1 MIGKR
6 RIALLALSA
15 LIAQSCNQDSGSGES
30 GRVLSYEQL
39 MGGASLE
46 EPLALVEF
54 TPHGS
59 ERPASNRFEGRLRL
73 DAGKQIAH
81 FELSVDELDLVAPER
96 TGIDKLPPFD
106 FEFVQNGNLL
116 IPMQQGPIANKH
128 NWWEF
133 ILLPGRVWEE
143 ENDKGFSR
151 AALPFALKERRE
163 DCIHNGLMSFLFS
176 DTGEVSNVA
185 FQISS
190 QTCRYLQF
198 RMRGLLPANYEPG
211 DVDDGAQSVA
221 AVVAN
226 LDSRIP
232 QRPIKQIASDY
243 PGANADEFGSVEE
256 IEPGDMS
263 VFGFIIDG
271 IHYVGGC
278 DTPHGKFPYCDE
290 LALPSYSTAKS
301 LVGGLGL
308 MLAEKS
314 YPGTASAMIEDYVPE
329 CGDDWDGVTIE
340 HALDLVTGHYDSPE
354 PHADEDAAIVSR
366 FFLGEDHATKIDFA
380 CNEFPRKSAPGEH
393 WSYQT
398 WATYLAGTAINNR
411 LKSIKGHQADF
422 YNDLIVAM
430 LWEPL
435 GLSQVAKQTR
445 RTNDEVAQPFT
456 GFGLTFVRDDV
467 AKLAQFIG
475 ADDGR
480 LQDADPLDRKLFDAI
495 KQRNPDDPGMQAELE
510 TIRYNNGFRSFN
522 VADDIGCDKPTWL
535 VTMSGFGGINI
546 VLMPNDTAYY
556 YFSDGNVHRYMH
568 AVRESHRIRPMCQE
582 DS

>member
-1 MIGKR
+1 MKYSKAIL
-6 RIALLALSA
+6 ACLALS
-15 LIAQSCNQDSGSGES
+15 LLSCGES
-30 GRVLSYEQL
+30 RSPDASSRMLSYNLL
-39 MGGASLE
+39 MDGVAIDA
-46 EPLALVEF
+46 PIALSEF
-54 TPHGS
+54 TPLS
-59 ERPASNRFEGRLRL
+59 DARPPSNILSGRLTLATDSQSNDFRM
-73 DAGKQIAH
+73 I
-81 FELSVDELDLVAPER
+81 VDELNFADLDRPGMQE
-96 TGIDKLPPFD
+96 LPPFNFD
-106 FEFVQNGNLL
+106 FVQDGDIL
-116 IPMQQGPIANKH
+116 IPMRQGPIGNEH

-133 ILLPGRVWEE
+133 VLLPGKVWEE
-143 ENDKGFSR
+143 DSDNGFSR
-151 AALPFALKERRE
+151 VALPFALKERRE
-163 DCIHNGLMSFLFS
+163 DCIHNGLMSFLFD
-176 DTGEVSNVA
+176 DTGSISNVA
-185 FQISS
+185 FQISN

-198 RMRGLLPANYEPG
+198 EMRGMLRAGYEPIEVEG
-211 DVDDGAQSVA
+211 GEEAVA
-221 AVVAN
+221 AVKAN
-226 LDSRIP
+226 RANRLTQRRIDLL
-232 QRPIKQIASDY
+232 ADY
-243 PGANADEFGSVEE
+243 FPNADPAEFGSIEE

-278 DTPHGKFPYCDE
+278 ETPHGKFPYCDE

-314 YPGTASAMIEDYVPE
+314 YPGTKNALISDYVPE

-354 PHADEDAAIVSR
+354 PHADEDTAIVSR
-366 FFLGEDHATKIDFA
+366 FFLGEDHASKIDFA

-411 LKSIKGHQADF
+411 LKSISGDQADF
-422 YNDLIVAM
+422 YDDLIVAN
-430 LWEPL
+430 LWDPL

-480 LQDADPLDRKLFDAI
+480 LQDEDPLDRKLFDAI

-522 VADDIGCDKPTWL
+522 VADYLGCDRPTWL
-535 VTMSGFGGINI
+535 VTMSGFGGINM

-556 YFSDGNVHRYMH
+556 YFSDGNVHRYLN

-582 DS
+582 NA

>member
-1 MIGKR
+1 MKYSKAIL
-6 RIALLALSA
+6 ACLALSF
-15 LIAQSCNQDSGSGES
+15 LSCGES
-30 GRVLSYEQL
+30 RSPDASSRMLSYDLL
-39 MGGASLE
+39 MDGVAIDAPIGLS
-46 EPLALVEF
+46 EF
-54 TPHGS
+54 TPLS
-59 ERPASNRFEGRLRL
+59 DARSASNNLSGRLTLATDSQSNDFRM
-73 DAGKQIAH
+73 I
-81 FELSVDELDLVAPER
+81 VDELSFADLGRPGLQE
-96 TGIDKLPPFD
+96 LPPFN
-106 FEFVQNGNLL
+106 FEFVQDGDNLV
-116 IPMQQGPIANKH
+116 PMRQGPIGNEH
-128 NWWEF
+128 SWWEF
-133 ILLPGRVWEE
+133 VLLPGKVWDEGAD
-143 ENDKGFSR
+143 NGFSR
-151 AALPFALKERRE
+151 VALPFALKERRE
-163 DCIHNGLMSFLFS
+163 DCIHNGLMSFLF
-176 DTGEVSNVA
+176 DYTGNISNVA

-198 RMRGLLPANYEPG
+198 EMRGMLGARYEPREVEG
-211 DVDDGAQSVA
+211 GSEAVA
-221 AVVAN
+221 AVKAN
-226 LDSRIP
+226 RASRLP
-232 QRPIKQIASDY
+232 QRRIDLLANYFP
-243 PGANADEFGSVEE
+243 NADPAEFGSVEE

-314 YPGTASAMIEDYVPE
+314 YPGTKNALISDYVPE
-329 CGDDWDGVTIE
+329 CGDDWDSVTIE

-366 FFLGEDHATKIDFA
+366 FFLGEDHASKIDFA

-398 WATYLAGTAINNR
+398 WATYLAGTAINSR
-411 LKSIKGHQADF
+411 LKSINGDQADF
-422 YNDLIVAM
+422 YNDLIVAK
-430 LWEPL
+430 LWNPL
-435 GLSQVAKQTR
+435 GLSQLAKQTR

-522 VADDIGCDKPTWL
+522 VADYLGCDKPTWL

-556 YFSDGNVHRYMH
+556 YFSDGNVHRYLN
-568 AVRESHRIRPMCQE
+568 AVRESHRIRPMCQKN
-582 DS
+582 S

>member
-1 MIGKR
+1 MVGKR

-15 LIAQSCNQDSGSGES
+15 LLAQSCNQDSESGNS
-30 GRVLSYEQL
+30 GRVLSYEK
-39 MGGASLE
+39 MMSGGSLE

-54 TPHGS
+54 TPYGS

-73 DAGKQIAH
+73 DPGNQFTS
-81 FELSVDELDLVAPER
+81 FELFVDELDLVAPGR
-96 TGIDKLPPFD
+96 PGIEELPPFD
-106 FEFVQNGNLL
+106 FELVQDGNLL
-116 IPMQQGPIANKH
+116 IPVRQGPIANEH

-133 ILLPGRVWEE
+133 VLLPGRVWDEAG
-143 ENDKGFSR
+143 DKSFSR

-176 DTGEVSNVA
+176 DTGEVTNVA

-198 RMRGLLPANYEPG
+198 RMRGLLPATYEPG
-211 DVDDGAQSVA
+211 DVVDGAQSVA

-243 PGANADEFGSVEE
+243 PGATADEFGSTEE
-256 IEPGDMS
+256 IDYKDMS
-263 VFGFIIDG
+263 VYGFIIDG
-271 IHYVGGC
+271 VHYVGGC
-278 DTPHGKFPYCDE
+278 NTPDGSYPYCDE
-290 LALPSYSTAKS
+290 MALPSYSTAKS

-314 YPGTASAMIEDYVPE
+314 YPGTKNTFISDFVPE
-329 CGDDWDGVTIE
+329 CGESWSDVTIE

-354 PHADEDAAIVSR
+354 PHVDEDAAIVSR
-366 FFLGEDHATKIDFA
+366 FFLGEDHATKIEFA
-380 CNEFPRKSAPGEH
+380 CNEFPRKSDPGKH

-411 LKSIKGHQADF
+411 LKSINGDQADF
-422 YNDLIVAM
+422 YDDLIVAK
-430 LWEPL
+430 LWDPL
-435 GLSQVAKQTR
+435 GLSQLAKQTR
-445 RTNDEVAQPFT
+445 RTNDEVGQPFA
-456 GFGLTFVRDDV
+456 GFGLTLLRDDV

-475 ADDGR
+475 VDDGR
-480 LQDADPLDRKLFDAI
+480 LKDADPLGRRLFDAI
-495 KQRNPDDPGMQAELE
+495 KQRIPDDPGMQAEVE
-510 TIRYNNGFRSFN
+510 TMRYNNGFRSFD
-522 VADDIGCDKPTWL
+522 VSTFLECDKPTWL

-546 VLMPNDTAYY
+546 VLMPNGTAYY
-556 YFSDGNVHRYMH
+556 YFSDGNVHRYLH
-568 AVRESHRIRPMCQE
+568 AVHESHRIRPMCQP
-582 DS
+582 

>member
-1 MIGKR
+1 MKYGKA
-6 RIALLALSA
+6 ILACSALLL
-15 LIAQSCNQDSGSGES
+15 QSCNEARLPGES
-30 GRVLSYEQL
+30 SRMLSYDLL
-39 MGGASLE
+39 MGSAAVDA
-46 EPLALVEF
+46 PIALSEF
-54 TPHGS
+54 TPLS
-59 ERPASNRFEGRLRL
+59 DARPASNNLSGRLTLATDSQSNDFRM
-73 DAGKQIAH
+73 I
-81 FELSVDELDLVAPER
+81 VDELNFADLDRPGMQE
-96 TGIDKLPPFD
+96 LPPFD
-106 FEFVQNGNLL
+106 FDFVQDGNNLVP
-116 IPMQQGPIANKH
+116 IQQGPISNEH

-133 ILLPGRVWEE
+133 VLLPGKVWDEDSD
-143 ENDKGFSR
+143 NGLSR
-151 AALPFALKERRE
+151 AAIPFALKERRE
-163 DCIHNGLMSFLFS
+163 DCIHNGVMSFLFD
-176 DTGEVSNVA
+176 DTGDISNAA
-185 FQISS
+185 FQISN

-198 RMRGLLPANYEPG
+198 EMRGMLRASYEPSEVAG
-211 DVDDGAQSVA
+211 GTEAVA

-226 LDSRIP
+226 RASRLT
-232 QRPIKQIASDY
+232 QRRIDLLAVYFP
-243 PGANADEFGSVEE
+243 NADPAEFGSVEE
-256 IEPGDMS
+256 IAPGDMS

-308 MLAEKS
+308 MLAERK
-314 YPGTASAMIEDYVPE
+314 YPGTAIAQIEDYVPE
-329 CGDDWDGVTIE
+329 CSDDWDGVTIE

-380 CNEFPRKSAPGEH
+380 CNEFPRKSDPGEH

-411 LKSIKGHQADF
+411 LKSINGNQADF
-422 YNDLIVAM
+422 YDDLLVDQ
-430 LWEPL
+430 LWKPL
-435 GLSQVAKQTR
+435 GLSQLARQTR
-445 RTNDEVAQPFT
+445 RTDDEVAQPFT

-467 AKLAQFIG
+467 ARLAQFIG

-480 LQDADPLDRKLFDAI
+480 LNGKEVLDRRLFDAI
-495 KQRNPDDPGMQAELE
+495 KQRNPEDPGMRAELE

-556 YFSDGNVHRYMH
+556 YFSDGNVHRYMK

-582 DS
+582 NT